1 MAKPCSTRAASHIK
15 KHVPIGHA
23 ECYQPDS
30 NSNASMP
37 DAWRIPQEIVMEI
50 GDNIE
55 DFQSVTQEDAKLDAL
70 LPHSPKHLILL
81 PNPMYGSW

>member
-1 MAKPCSTRAASHIK
+1 
-15 KHVPIGHA
+15 
-23 ECYQPDS
+23 
-30 NSNASMP
+30 
-37 DAWRIPQEIVMEI
+37 MEI